1 MDKFSLFKSMK
12 FKNFFKDNT
21 NTLISCLGAFLCIF
35 FISYFNSIDATNI
48 WLIPPFGASL
58 VLVMAVHDSP
68 LAQPRNVFF
77 GHILSASSGVLM
89 FYLLGNSPISISLA
103 LSFAILLMIIT
114 KTIHPPAGANPIIAI
129 LGAKTI
135 EFVIMPV
142 AIGALFIVI
151 FAFVYNKILKR

>member
-1 MDKFSLFKSMK
+1 MK
-12 FKNFFKDNT
+12 FKNLLKNYQ
-21 NTLISCLGAFLCIF
+21 NVLISSLGAFLCIF
-35 FISYFNSIDATNI
+35 LIAYFNSVDETNI

-77 GHILSASSGVLM
+77 GHILSASSGVFL

-103 LSFAILLMIIT
+103 LSLAIILMMIT

-129 LGAKTI
+129 LGAKSF

-142 AIGALFIVI
+142 ATGALFIVI
-151 FAFVYNKILKR
+151 FAFVYNKIWKR

>member
-1 MDKFSLFKSMK
+1 MK
-12 FKNFFKDNT
+12 FKNLLKNYQ
-21 NTLISCLGAFLCIF
+21 NVLISSLGAFLCIF
-35 FISYFNSIDATNI
+35 LIAYFNSVDETNI

-77 GHILSASSGVLM
+77 GHILSASSGVFL

-103 LSFAILLMIIT
+103 LSLAIILMMIT

-129 LGAKTI
+129 LGAKSF

-142 AIGALFIVI
+142 ATGALFIVI
-151 FAFVYNKILKR
+151 FAFLYNKIWKR

>member
-1 MDKFSLFKSMK
+1 MK
-12 FKNFFKDNT
+12 FKKFFKNNT

-35 FISYFNSIDATNI
+35 VISDGNSIDETNI

-89 FYLLGNSPISISLA
+89 FYLMGNSPISISLA
-103 LSFAILLMIIT
+103 LSFAIFLMIIT

-142 AIGALFIVI
+142 ATGALFIVI

>member
-1 MDKFSLFKSMK
+1 MK
-12 FKNFFKDNT
+12 FKNLFKNYQSV
-21 NTLISCLGAFLCIF
+21 LISSLGAFLCIF
-35 FISYFNSIDATNI
+35 LIAYFNSFDETNI

-77 GHILSASSGVLM
+77 GHILSASSGVFL

-103 LSFAILLMIIT
+103 LSLAIILMMIT

-129 LGAKTI
+129 LGAKSF

-142 AIGALFIVI
+142 ATGALFIVI
-151 FAFVYNKILKR
+151 FAFVYNKIWKR

>member
-1 MDKFSLFKSMK
+1 MK
-12 FKNFFKDNT
+12 FKNLFKNYQSV
-21 NTLISCLGAFLCIF
+21 LISSLGAFLCIF
-35 FISYFNSIDATNI
+35 LIAYFNSVDETNI

-58 VLVMAVHDSP
+58 VLVMSVHDSP

-77 GHILSASSGVLM
+77 GHILSASSGVFL

-103 LSFAILLMIIT
+103 LSLAIILMMIT

-129 LGAKTI
+129 LGAKSF

-142 AIGALFIVI
+142 ATGALFIVI
-151 FAFVYNKILKR
+151 FAFVYNKIWKR

>member
-1 MDKFSLFKSMK
+1 MK

-35 FISYFNSIDATNI
+35 FISYFNSIDETNI

-89 FYLLGNSPISISLA
+89 YYLLGNSPISISLA
-103 LSFAILLMIIT
+103 LSFAIFLMIIT

-142 AIGALFIVI
+142 ATGALFIVI

>member
-1 MDKFSLFKSMK
+1 MK
-12 FKNFFKDNT
+12 FKNLLKN
-21 NTLISCLGAFLCIF
+21 NQNVLISSLGAFLCIF
-35 FISYFNSIDATNI
+35 LIAYLNSVDETNI

-58 VLVMAVHDSP
+58 VLVMSVHDSP

-77 GHILSASSGVLM
+77 GHILSASSGVFL

-103 LSFAILLMIIT
+103 LSLAIILMMIT

-129 LGAKTI
+129 LGAKSF

-142 AIGALFIVI
+142 ATGALFIVI
-151 FAFVYNKILKR
+151 FAFIYNKIWKR

>member
-1 MDKFSLFKSMK
+1 MK
-12 FKNFFKDNT
+12 FKNFFRENT
-21 NTLISCLGAFLCIF
+21 NILISCLGAFLCIF
-35 FISYFNSIDATNI
+35 SISHLNSIDETNV

-77 GHILSASSGVLM
+77 GHIISASSGVLM

-103 LSFAILLMIIT
+103 LSFAIFLMIIT

-142 AIGALFIVI
+142 ATGALFIVI

>member
-1 MDKFSLFKSMK
+1 MK

-35 FISYFNSIDATNI
+35 FISYSNSIDETNI

-103 LSFAILLMIIT
+103 LSFAIFLMIIT

-142 AIGALFIVI
+142 ATGALFIVI